1 MSSQWKKDTMNYHKQ
16 PKMNKK
22 ASLEKMSEVIVH
34 LVLILLVL
42 IILFGAIIKIKDNK
56 GHQLRVESMNYALLR
71 DVISTT
77 DEEVN
82 YDYLL
87 KEKIE
92 LEINQENCVIQTK
105 FKEDL
110 TRPTSFTC
118 NKNQLRTLQETKDKN
133 LIKIKNE

>member
-118 NKNQLRTLQETKDKN
+118 NKNQQ
-133 LIKIKNE
+133 I

>member
-34 LVLILLVL
+34 LV

-118 NKNQLRTLQETKDKN
+118 NKNQQ
-133 LIKIKNE
+133 I

>member
-1 MSSQWKKDTMNYHKQ
+1 MNYHKQ